1 MKKRLLIVGGVAG
14 GASCAARSRRLSED
28 TEIIIFERGPFVS
41 FANCGLP
48 YFVGNVITK
57 EEDLIVASPER
68 FRDYFNIEVRTE
80 HNVCLIDR
88 EKREIEVENTA
99 TGNISRERYDNLVI
113 SPGSVP
119 IFPPLEGI
127 DLPGIFTVKTIPD
140 MRDIMDWIERQNAKK
155 AAVIGGGF
163 IGLEMAENL
172 KKRNLSVSIVE
183 MQKHVMP
190 AIDEE
195 MAAPIH
201 AHLKSSG
208 ISLCLGSPVTSFKQL
223 DAGKILITLGSGETQ
238 RVDMVILS
246 IGVRPEIE
254 LAHTAGL
261 EIGSLGGI
269 QVDEFM
275 RTSDPHIWAVG
286 DAVEVKDC
294 ITGSNNMIPLA
305 GPANRQG
312 RIAAHA
318 IMGRRDMA
326 GFRGGQ
332 ATAVCGMMGLTI
344 ASTGAT
350 EKTLK
355 KALINGKPMIY
366 EKIYAH
372 PDHIAGF
379 YPGAQ
384 KMMIKLLFSPE
395 DGRIF
400 GAQAVGTEGVEK
412 RIDVIAMA
420 IQKEGTVFDLEEA
433 ELCYAPQ
440 YGAAKDPVNIVGMI
454 AANIVRNEH
463 SIAHWMD
470 LDNCDAYLLDTRRP
484 EEYERGHIDAAVN
497 IPLENLRQRLSE
509 LPRNREIW
517 TYCLVGQRSYNAARL
532 LANAGFKV
540 RNICGGYMIHLCIE
554 KIRHQTKPKPNPFKI

>member
-1 MKKRLLIVGGVAG
+1 MKKRILIIGGVAG
-14 GASCAARSRRLSED
+14 GGSCAARARRHSEN

-48 YFVGNVITK
+48 YYVGHVITK

-68 FRDYFNIEVRTE
+68 FKEYFNIDVRLG
-80 HNVCLIDR
+80 HNVRQVDC
-88 EKREIEVENTA
+88 EKKEIEVENLA
-99 TGNISRERYDNLVI
+99 TGQTCREPYDTLVI
-113 SPGSVP
+113 SPGSAPVC
-119 IFPPLEGI
+119 PPLKGI

-140 MRDIMDWIERQNAKK
+140 TRKIMDWIEHRNAKK

-172 KKRNLSVSIVE
+172 KKRGLNVSIVE

-201 AHLKSSG
+201 THLKSSG
-208 ISLCLGSPVTSFKQL
+208 ISLCLGSPVTRFDRL
-223 DAGKILITLGSGETQ
+223 DDGKILIILESGKIL

-246 IGVRPEIE
+246 IGVRPEIA
-254 LAHTAGL
+254 LAQAAGL
-261 EIGSLGGI
+261 SIGTLGGI

-294 ITGSNNMIPLA
+294 VTGSNNLIPLA

-312 RIAAHA
+312 RVAADA
-318 IMGRRDMA
+318 ISDQPGIS
-326 GFRGGQ
+326 GFRGVQ
-332 ATAVCGMMGLTI
+332 ATAVCGIMGMTI

-355 KALINGKPMIY
+355 KTIINNKPVLY

-372 PDHIAGF
+372 PDHTATY
-379 YPGAQ
+379 YPGSQ
-384 KMMIKLLFSPE
+384 TMMIKLLFSPD
-395 DGRIF
+395 DGRIL
-400 GAQAVGTEGVEK
+400 GAQAVGTQGVEK
-412 RIDVIAMA
+412 RIDVISMA
-420 IQKEGTVFDLEEA
+420 IQKQGTVFDLEEA

-454 AANIVRNEH
+454 ASNVVRNECTL
-463 SIAHWMD
+463 AHWTE
-470 LDNCDAYLLDTRRP
+470 LDSADVFLLDTRTP
-484 EEYERGHIDAAVN
+484 DEFEKGHVPGAVN
-497 IPLENLRQRLSE
+497 ISIENLRERLSE

-517 TYCLVGQRSYNAARL
+517 TYCLVGKRSYFAAKL
-532 LANAGFKV
+532 LANTGFNV
-540 RNICGGYMIHLCIE
+540 RTISGGYMVHLCIK
-554 KIRHQTKPKPNPFKI
+554 KIQQQSKPKSNPFKI

>member
-1 MKKRLLIVGGVAG
+1 MKRRLLIIGGVAG
-14 GASCAARSRRLSED
+14 GGSCAARARRHSED
-28 TEIIIFERGPFVS
+28 MEIIIFERGLFVS

-48 YFVGNVITK
+48 YYVGNVIEK
-57 EEDLIVASPER
+57 EEDLIVASPKR
-68 FRDYFNIEVRTE
+68 FKDYFNVDVRLG
-80 HNVCLIDR
+80 HNVRRIDC
-88 EKREIEVENTA
+88 KKKEIEVENTS
-99 TGNISRERYDNLVI
+99 TGQICFEPYDTLLI
-113 SPGSVP
+113 SPGSAP

-140 MRDIMDWIERQNAKK
+140 TREIMDWIERRGAKK

-172 KKRNLSVSIVE
+172 KKRGLNVCIVE
-183 MQKHVMP
+183 MQQHVMP
-190 AIDEE
+190 AIDPE

-208 ISLCLGSPVTSFKQL
+208 ISLYLGSPLTRFQQL
-223 DAGKILITLGSGETQ
+223 ESGKILLTLASGKTD

-254 LAHTAGL
+254 LARSAGL
-261 EIGSLGGI
+261 NIGTLGGI

-275 RTSDPHIWAVG
+275 QTSDPHIWAVG

-294 ITGSNNMIPLA
+294 VTGSNSLVPLA

-312 RIAAHA
+312 RIAADA
-318 IMGRRDMA
+318 ILGRPDMS
-326 GFRGGQ
+326 GFRGVQ
-332 ATAVCGMMGLTI
+332 ATAVCGVMGMTI

-355 KALINGKPMIY
+355 NTRINGEPVIY

-372 PDHIAGF
+372 PDHTANY
-379 YPGAQ
+379 YPGSQ
-384 KMMIKLLFSPE
+384 TIMIKLLFSPE

-400 GAQAVGTEGVEK
+400 GAQAVGTQGVEK

-420 IQKEGTVFDLEEA
+420 IQMQGTVFDLEEA

-454 AANIVRNEH
+454 ASNVVRNECD
-463 SIAHWMD
+463 IAHWTD
-470 LDNCDAYLLDTRRP
+470 LNPSDVYLLDTRTP
-484 EEYERGHIDAAVN
+484 EEYEKGHMDTAVN
-497 IPLENLRQRLSE
+497 ISMESLRQRLSE
-509 LPRNREIW
+509 LPRDREIW
-517 TYCLVGQRSYNAARL
+517 TYCLVGKRSYFAAKL
-532 LANAGFKV
+532 LVNAGFKA
-540 RNICGGYMIHLCIE
+540 RSISGGYMVHLCIK
-554 KIRHQTKPKPNPFKI
+554 KIQQQSKPKPNPFKT

>member
-14 GASCAARSRRLSED
+14 GGSCAARARRHSED

-48 YFVGNVITK
+48 YYVGNVITE
-57 EEDLIVASPER
+57 EEDLIVASPEH
-68 FRDYFNIEVRTE
+68 FKEYFNIDVRLG
-80 HNVCLIDR
+80 HNVRRVDR
-88 EKREIEVENTA
+88 QKKEIEVENTT
-99 TGNISRERYDNLVI
+99 TGETRTEPYDTLVI
-113 SPGSVP
+113 SPGSSP

-140 MRDIMDWIERQNAKK
+140 TRKIMDWIERRNAKK

-172 KKRNLSVSIVE
+172 KKRGLSVTIVE
-183 MQKHVMP
+183 MQNHVMP

-208 ISLCLGSPVTSFKQL
+208 ISLRLGSPVTRFQQL
-223 DAGKILITLGSGETQ
+223 DAGKILITLASGETE
-238 RVDMVILS
+238 RVDMAILS

-254 LAHTAGL
+254 LARAAGL
-261 EIGSLGGI
+261 KIGALGGI
-269 QVDEFM
+269 QVDKFM
-275 RTSDPHIWAVG
+275 QTSDPHIWAVG

-294 ITGSNNMIPLA
+294 ITGSNNLIPLA

-312 RIAAHA
+312 RVAADA
-318 IMGRRDMA
+318 ISGRPGIS
-326 GFRGGQ
+326 GFRGAQ
-332 ATAVCGMMGLTI
+332 ATAVCGVMGMTV
-344 ASTGAT
+344 ASTGVT
-350 EKTLK
+350 EKNLRKTH
-355 KALINGKPMIY
+355 INGKPVVY

-372 PDHIAGF
+372 PNHTATY
-379 YPGAQ
+379 YPGSQ
-384 KMMIKLLFSPE
+384 TMMIKLLFSPK

-400 GAQAVGTEGVEK
+400 GAQAVGTQGVEK
-412 RIDVIAMA
+412 RIDVISMA
-420 IQKEGTVFDLEEA
+420 IQKQGSVFDLEEA

-454 AANIVRNEH
+454 ASNVVRKECA
-463 SIAHWMD
+463 ITHWTELGQSD
-470 LDNCDAYLLDTRRP
+470 IYLLDVRTP
-484 EEYERGHIDAAVN
+484 EEYEKGHIDTAVN
-497 IPLENLRQRLSE
+497 ISMGSLRQRLSE
-509 LPRNREIW
+509 LPRDREIW
-517 TYCLVGQRSYNAARL
+517 TYCLVGKRSYFAARL

-540 RNICGGYMIHLCIE
+540 RNLSGGYMVHLCFK
-554 KIRHQTKPKPNPFKI
+554 KIREQNKPQKNPFKI

>member
-14 GASCAARSRRLSED
+14 GGSCAARARRHSESM
-28 TEIIIFERGPFVS
+28 EIVIFERGLFVS

-48 YFVGNVITK
+48 YYVGNVITK

-68 FRDYFNIEVRTE
+68 FKDYFNIDVRLG
-80 HNVCLIDR
+80 HNVLRIDR
-88 EKREIEVENTA
+88 QKKEIEIENTA
-99 TGNISRERYDNLVI
+99 TSQTSREPYDTLVI
-113 SPGSVP
+113 SPGSAPVL
-119 IFPPLEGI
+119 PPLEGI

-140 MRDIMDWIERQNAKK
+140 TREIIDWIESRSAKK
-155 AAVIGGGF
+155 AAVVGGGF

-172 KKRNLSVSIVE
+172 KKRGLGVTIVE

-190 AIDEE
+190 AIDQE

-208 ISLCLGSPVTSFKQL
+208 ISLRLGSPVKRFQQL
-223 DAGKILITLGSGETQ
+223 GTGKILITLASGETE

-246 IGVRPEIE
+246 IGVRPEID
-254 LAHTAGL
+254 LARSAGL
-261 EIGSLGGI
+261 ETGTLGGI

-275 RTSDPHIWAVG
+275 RTSDPYIWAVG

-294 ITGSNNMIPLA
+294 ITGSNNLIPLA

-312 RIAAHA
+312 RVAADA
-318 IMGRRDMA
+318 ISGRPDTS
-326 GFRGGQ
+326 GFRGVQ
-332 ATAVCGMMGLTI
+332 ATAVCGVMGMTI

-350 EKTLK
+350 EKNLEKTR
-355 KALINGKPMIY
+355 INGEPVVY

-372 PDHIAGF
+372 PDHTANY
-379 YPGAQ
+379 YPGSQ
-384 KMMIKLLFSPE
+384 TIMIKLLFSPD

-400 GAQAVGTEGVEK
+400 GAQAVGTQGVEK
-412 RIDVIAMA
+412 RIDVISMA
-420 IQKEGTVFDLEEA
+420 IQKQGTVFDLEEA

-454 AANIVRNEH
+454 ASNVVRNECT
-463 SIAHWMD
+463 IAHWTD
-470 LDNCDAYLLDTRRP
+470 LNPSDVYLLDTRRP
-484 EEYERGHIDAAVN
+484 EEYEKGHFDDAVN
-497 IPLENLRQRLSE
+497 ISMESLRQRLSE
-509 LPRNREIW
+509 LPRDREIW
-517 TYCLVGQRSYNAARL
+517 TYCLVGKRSYFAAKL

-540 RNICGGYMIHLCIE
+540 KTLSGGYMVHLCNK
-554 KIRHQTKPKPNPFKI
+554 KIQQQSKPKPNPFKI